1 MKLISYLNTCLVIP
15 NHFRHL
21 LSSYKFDNYHI
32 LTMINKKNPYSYFLL
47 IFICL
52 VAFAF
57 TCSSKKKTVVAEIG
71 KDKIYLYQFEDQFI
85 KSVGSLDS
93 AKKTSLDQ
101 RKEFLDLM
109 IKFRLKT
116 MDARERGLLESQ
128 DIQTD
133 LNEYKKNFITA
144 FVIDKYIVEP
154 NIKKLYELK
163 KDEVRASHIMVN
175 LPMPAPSPEDSIKAY
190 EKAAVILERLKNGED
205 FGVVAAE
212 MSDDV
217 SGKSNGGDLY
227 WFTGGM
233 TVPEFENGVYK
244 LKKGQTTKEPIR
256 TVFGLHIVKL
266 TDRQPRVESVRAS
279 HILIQDQRDSLGMI
293 SDSLGTL
300 AKAQDILNRIKGGE
314 DFEKLV
320 EFSDDPGTKVKGG
333 DLGFFERRRMVQQ
346 FDSAAFSLKPGQMS
360 DLVRTQFGWHII
372 KVTEVKKVEPYD
384 KALDKLKTDFKR
396 APNYKETYDKYMQ
409 GVRKDNDFKILP
421 QGMTVIMSKVDS
433 NQTIASNNFD
443 SLFANDREV
452 VVAEYDGGVL
462 KLADVMQY
470 LTVNRD
476 FANSTPNTA
485 TVEKLITSASDT
497 PLLLV
502 IAEKKKV
509 EKDEDYIDMLTE
521 YENGLLSFKVDQDEL
536 WSKIQ
541 IQPADIQQYYETNKD
556 KFSYTDSTGVKYK
569 VIDDVRAEISNLI
582 QQDKFKEMEAAL
594 IVTLKNKYTV
604 KINDKALEKAFTE
617 N

>member
-1 MKLISYLNTCLVIP
+1 
-15 NHFRHL
+15 
-21 LSSYKFDNYHI
+21 
-32 LTMINKKNPYSYFLL
+32 MINKKNPYSYFLL

-52 VAFAF
+52 IAFAF

-154 NIKKLYELK
+154 NIKKLYEMK

-384 KALDKLKTDFKR
+384 KAMDKLKTDFKR

-409 GVRKDNDFKILP
+409 GVRKDNDFKVLP

-433 NQTIASNNFD
+433 SQTIATNNFD

-470 LTVNRD
+470 LTINRD
-476 FANSTPNTA
+476 YANSTPNTA
-485 TVEKLITSASDT
+485 TVEKLINSASDT

>member
-1 MKLISYLNTCLVIP
+1 
-15 NHFRHL
+15 
-21 LSSYKFDNYHI
+21 
-32 LTMINKKNPYSYFLL
+32 MINKKNPYNYFLL

-71 KDKIYLYQFEDQFI
+71 KDKIYLYQFEDQFV

-93 AKKTSLDQ
+93 AKKTSLEQ

-116 MDARERGLLESQ
+116 MDARERGLLQSQ
-128 DIQTD
+128 DIQND

-154 NIKKLYELK
+154 NIKKLYEMK

-190 EKAAVILERLKNGED
+190 EKAAVILERLDNGED

-233 TVPEFENGVYK
+233 TVPEFENAVYK
-244 LKKGQTTKEPIR
+244 LKKGQTSKEPIR

-266 TDRQPRVESVRAS
+266 VDKQPRVESVRAS

-320 EFSDDPGTKVKGG
+320 EFSDDPGTKAKGG

-372 KVTEVKKVEPYD
+372 KVTEVKKIEPYD
-384 KALDKLKTDFKR
+384 KAIDKLKTDFKR

-433 NQTIASNNFD
+433 AQTIATNNFD

-462 KLADVMQY
+462 KIGDVLQY
-470 LTVNRD
+470 LTINRD

-485 TVEKLITSASDT
+485 TVEKLINSAADT

-541 IQPADIQQYYETNKD
+541 VQPADIQQYYETNKD

-569 VIDDVRAEISNLI
+569 VIDDVRAEVSNLI
-582 QQDKFKEMEAAL
+582 QQDKFKEMESAL
-594 IVTLKNKYTV
+594 IVTLMNKYPV

>member
-1 MKLISYLNTCLVIP
+1 
-15 NHFRHL
+15 
-21 LSSYKFDNYHI
+21 
-32 LTMINKKNPYSYFLL
+32 MINKKNPYSYLLL
-47 IFICL
+47 IFICM

-85 KSVGSLDS
+85 KTVGSLDS
-93 AKKTSLDQ
+93 AKKTSLEQ

-116 MDARERGLLESQ
+116 MDARERGLLQSA
-128 DIQTD
+128 DIQSD

-144 FVIDKYIVEP
+144 FVVDKYVVEP

-163 KDEVRASHIMVN
+163 KDEVRASHIMIN

-190 EKAAVILERLKNGED
+190 EKAAVIIERLNNGED
-205 FGVVAAE
+205 FGLVAAE

-233 TVPEFENGVYK
+233 TVPDFENGVYK

-266 TDRQPRVESVRAS
+266 MDKQPRVESVRSS
-279 HILIQDQRDSLGMI
+279 HILIQEQRDSLGMI
-293 SDSLGTL
+293 MDSLGTL
-300 AKAQDILNRIKGGE
+300 AKAQGILDRLKNGE
-314 DFEKLV
+314 EFEKLAA
-320 EFSDDPGTKVKGG
+320 EYSDDPGSKVKGG

-346 FDSAAFSLKPGQMS
+346 FDSAAFSLKPGQVS

-372 KVTEVKKVEPYD
+372 KVTEIKKVEPYD
-384 KALDKLKTDFKR
+384 KALEKLKTDFKR
-396 APNYKETYDKYMQ
+396 APNYKETYEKYMV
-409 GVRKDNDFKILP
+409 GARKENGFEIVP
-421 QGMTVIMSKVDS
+421 EGFAIVMSKIDS
-433 NQTIASNNFD
+433 SQTIATNNFD
-443 SLFANDREV
+443 SLFAGNIQET
-452 VVAEYDGGVL
+452 VVAEYNDGQI
-462 KLADVMQY
+462 KLADVLQY
-470 LTVNRD
+470 MTQNRD
-476 FANSTPNTA
+476 FANNAPNIATIKRLIEST
-485 TVEKLITSASDT
+485 SDI
-497 PLLLV
+497 PVLMA
-502 IAEKKKV
+502 IAKKKKV
-509 EKDEDYIDMLTE
+509 EKDEEYIAMLTE
-521 YENGLLSFKVDQDEL
+521 YENGLLSFKVDQEEL

-541 IQPADIQQYYETNKD
+541 VQPADIQQYYETNKD

-569 VIDDVRAEISNLI
+569 VVDDVKAEISNLI
-582 QQDKFKEMEAAL
+582 QQEKFKEMETAL
-594 IVTLKNKYTV
+594 IVTLRNKYPV

>member
-1 MKLISYLNTCLVIP
+1 
-15 NHFRHL
+15 
-21 LSSYKFDNYHI
+21 
-32 LTMINKKNPYSYFLL
+32 MINKKNPYSYFIL
-47 IFICL
+47 IFIGL

-93 AKKTSLDQ
+93 AKKTSLEQ

-116 MDARERGLLESQ
+116 MDARERGLLQSA
-128 DIQTD
+128 DIQND

-144 FVIDKYIVEP
+144 FVIDKYIAEP
-154 NIKKLYELK
+154 NIKQLYELK

-175 LPMPAPSPEDSIKAY
+175 LPMPAPSPEDSVKAY
-190 EKAAVILERLKNGED
+190 EKAALILERLNNGED

-217 SGKSNGGDLY
+217 TGKSNGGDLY

-233 TVPEFENGVYK
+233 TVPEFEKEVYK
-244 LKKGQTTKEPIR
+244 LKKGQTTKKPIR

-266 TDRQPRVESVRAS
+266 TDKQPRLESVRAS
-279 HILIQDQRDSLGMI
+279 HILIQDQRDSLGMVM
-293 SDSLGTL
+293 DSLGTL
-300 AKAQDILNRIKGGE
+300 ARAQDILTRVKNGE
-314 DFEKLV
+314 NFEKLA
-320 EFSDDPGTKVKGG
+320 ELSDDPGSKVKGG

-346 FDSAAFSLKPGQMS
+346 FDSAAFSLKPGQVS
-360 DLVRTQFGWHII
+360 ELVRTQFGWHII
-372 KVTEVKKVEPYD
+372 KVTDVKKVEPYE
-384 KALDKLKTDFKR
+384 KAIEKLKTDFKR
-396 APNYKETYDKYMQ
+396 APNYKEIYEKYM
-409 GVRKDNDFKILP
+409 VDTRKANDFKIVP
-421 QGMTVIMSKVDS
+421 EGMMVIMSKIDS
-433 NQTIASNNFD
+433 NQTITTNNFD
-443 SLFANDREV
+443 NLFANEKEV

-462 KLADVMQY
+462 KIADVLQY
-470 LTVNRD
+470 LTMNRD
-476 FANSTPNTA
+476 YANSNPNTV
-485 TVEKLITSASDT
+485 TIEKIINSTSDT
-497 PLLLV
+497 PLLMV
-502 IAEKKKV
+502 VADKKNV

-541 IQPADIQQYYETNKD
+541 VQPADIQQYYETNKD

-569 VIDDVRAEISNLI
+569 ILDDVKAEISNII
-582 QQDKFKEMEAAL
+582 QQDKFKEMESAL
-594 IVTLKNKYTV
+594 IVTLQNKYPV
-604 KINDKALEKAFTE
+604 KINDKALENAFKE